1 MYEKEIFLISSLC
14 VVLIAIIGVTVLLKK
29 LFNPGEIQMTGKDVD
44 RVIDY
49 LHDNELKSCK
59 LSLSENEIE
68 ISSDETSVVRKF
80 NRNE

>member
-1 MYEKEIFLISSLC
+1 MFEKGIILMLSLS
-14 VVLIAIIGVTVLLKK
+14 VVLIGIVGVTVLLKK
-29 LFNPGEIQMTGKDVD
+29 LFKPGEIQMTGNDVD

-49 LHDNELKSCK
+49 INDNEVKSCK

-80 NRNE
+80 DRN

>member
-29 LFNPGEIQMTGKDVD
+29 LFKPGEIQMTGDDLD

-49 LHDNELKSCK
+49 INDNEVKSCK

-68 ISSDETSVVRKF
+68 ISSDETSEVRKF
-80 NRNE
+80 DRN

>member
-1 MYEKEIFLISSLC
+1 MFEKGIILMLSLS
-14 VVLIAIIGVTVLLKK
+14 VVLIGIIGVTVLLKK
-29 LFNPGEIQMTGKDVD
+29 LFKPGEIQMTGNDVD

-49 LHDNELKSCK
+49 INDNEVKSCK

-80 NRNE
+80 DRN

>member
-1 MYEKEIFLISSLC
+1 MFEKGIILMLSLS
-14 VVLIAIIGVTVLLKK
+14 VVLIGIVGVTVLLKK
-29 LFNPGEIQMTGKDVD
+29 LFKPGEIQMTGNDLD

-49 LHDNELKSCK
+49 INDNEVKSCK

-80 NRNE
+80 DRN

>member
-1 MYEKEIFLISSLC
+1 MFEKGIILMLSLSVGLIGI
-14 VVLIAIIGVTVLLKK
+14 VGVTVLLKK
-29 LFNPGEIQMTGKDVD
+29 LFKPGEIQMTGNDLD

-49 LHDNELKSCK
+49 INDNEVKSCK

-80 NRNE
+80 DRN